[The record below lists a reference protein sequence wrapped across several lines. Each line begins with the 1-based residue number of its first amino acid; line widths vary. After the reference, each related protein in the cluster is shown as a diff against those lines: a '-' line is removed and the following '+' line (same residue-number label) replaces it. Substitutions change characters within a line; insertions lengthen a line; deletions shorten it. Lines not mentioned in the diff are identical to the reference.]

1 MYSSGDAREASL
13 REAQDWSWYKDFQQV
28 PQLLVQYKSRWRN
41 FYNNTLT
48 KRGTTPTDDE
58 TRDQTFKHWWWS
70 SHLPVPTEEYGY

>member
-1 MYSSGDAREASL
+1 MSLNNLSG
-13 REAQDWSWYKDFQQV
+13 
-28 PQLLVQYKSRWRN
+28 VQHVMEPRN
-41 FYNNTLT
+41 FWFSTKAVGVTFIT